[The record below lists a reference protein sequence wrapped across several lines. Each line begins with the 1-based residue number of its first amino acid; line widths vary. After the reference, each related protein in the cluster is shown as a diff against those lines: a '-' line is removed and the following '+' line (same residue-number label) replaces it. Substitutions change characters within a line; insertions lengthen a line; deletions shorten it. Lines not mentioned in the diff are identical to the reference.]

1 MTKNLAASVHQRL
14 LNRATAAQR
23 PFDELLQYFGMER
36 FLYRLGRS
44 VYADQ
49 FVLKGALM
57 FSVWQGPFARPTRDI
72 DLSGRTANTVE
83 NLVAIV
89 KAICLDSSAGEEG
102 VEFLAGTV
110 SGEPIIEGA
119 DYEGVRVS
127 LTAKLGN
134 ARIVFHIDI
143 GFGDPITP
151 GPVPVQL
158 PTLLD
163 FPPPILRGYN
173 RETSI
178 AEKYHA
184 MVYHGELNSRWKDFY
199 DVWRLA
205 EKFEFDGVTLAQAI
219 RATFQW
225 RNTDLV
231 VVPVALSVEFA
242 NNAAR
247 QKGWT
252 TFLKR
257 SQINDASPMFSAI
270 VDALRLFL
278 PPVTCALI
286 DHQAFEQRWL
296 PGGPWRVP
304 TGYA

>member
-14 LNRATAAQR
+14 LNRANAVQR
-23 PFDELLQYFGMER
+23 PFNELLQYFGMER

-44 VYADQ
+44 IYADR
-49 FVLKGALM
+49 FILKGALM

-72 DLSGRTANTVE
+72 DLAGQTANTVE

-89 KAICLDSSAGEEG
+89 KAICLDSSAEEDG
-102 VEFLAGTV
+102 VEFLAEAV
-110 SGEPIIEGA
+110 SGGPIMEGA
-119 DYEGVRVS
+119 DYEGVRVR

-134 ARIVFHIDI
+134 ARIEFHIDI

-163 FPPPILRGYN
+163 FPPPSLRGYN
-173 RETSI
+173 RETAI

-199 DVWRLA
+199 DVWLLA
-205 EKFEFDGVTLAQAI
+205 EKFEFDGATLAQAI

-225 RNTDLV
+225 HATELV
-231 VVPVALSVEFA
+231 SAPVALSAGFA
-242 NNAAR
+242 GNAAR
-247 QKGWT
+247 QRGWT

-257 SQINDASPMFSAI
+257 SQITDAPPTFSAV

-278 PPVTCALI
+278 PPITRALI
-286 DHQAFEQRWL
+286 DHQVFEQRWL
-296 PGGPWRVP
+296 PGGPWHAP
-304 TGYA
+304 TG

>member
-14 LNRATAAQR
+14 LNRANAVQR
-23 PFDELLQYFGMER
+23 PFNELLQYFGMER

-44 VYADQ
+44 IYADR
-49 FVLKGALM
+49 FILKGALM

-72 DLSGRTANTVE
+72 DLAGWTANTVE
-83 NLVAIV
+83 NLVTIV
-89 KAICLDSSAGEEG
+89 KAICLDSSAEEDG
-102 VEFLAGTV
+102 VEFLAEAV
-110 SGEPIIEGA
+110 SGGPIMEGA
-119 DYEGVRVS
+119 DYEGVRVN
-127 LTAKLGN
+127 LTAKLGS

-163 FPPPILRGYN
+163 FPPPSLRGYN
-173 RETSI
+173 RETAI

-199 DVWRLA
+199 DVWLLA
-205 EKFEFDGVTLAQAI
+205 EKFEFDGATLAQAL

-225 RNTDLV
+225 HTTELV
-231 VVPVALSVEFA
+231 SAPVALSVEFA
-242 NNAAR
+242 SNPAR
-247 QKGWT
+247 QRGWT

-257 SQINDASPMFSAI
+257 SQITDAPPTFSAV

-278 PPVTCALI
+278 PPVTRALI
-286 DHQAFEQRWL
+286 ENQAFEQRWW
-296 PGGPWRVP
+296 PGGPWRAPEV
-304 TGYA
+304 